1 MSHSDQS
8 QWQWKGAAFWYITTE
23 PPPATSHPPSTPG
36 TQPHTHLPP
45 PSHGSAAFWM
55 QINPHWGKKG
65 LKEPCFGPPSN
76 KCLMQKQKKKYSL
89 FLSKSNIYIFEGRR
103 HSQGSTCRQTDNC
116 RMRGQ
121 ETGDGNVL
129 DCGCAELCSVVLR
142 DKLMWIYIALFFYRT
157 NERAGHG
164 RG

>member
-1 MSHSDQS
+1 MTVEGCCLLVHHDR
-8 QWQWKGAAFWYITTE
+8 T
-23 PPPATSHPPSTPG
+23 PTSHLPSTIHPW
-36 TQPHTHLPP
+36 HSASYPP
-45 PSHGSAAFWM
+45 PSPVTWLCCFLNA
-55 QINPHWGKKG
+55 NKPTLGKKG
-65 LKEPCFGPPSN
+65 LKRALLWSTI
-76 KCLMQKQKKKYSL
+76 KQMFDAEAEKKKYSL

-142 DKLMWIYIALFFYRT
+142 DKLM
-157 NERAGHG
+157 
-164 RG
+164 